1 MCTRTGAD
9 ADGTPPTP
17 TVGANGGEAG
27 CNAVGSIPATVLARA
42 IAAPDAL
49 AISDRLVSLT

>member
-1 MCTRTGAD
+1 MCTRTSAD
-9 ADGTPPTP
+9 ADGTPPP
-17 TVGANGGEAG
+17 TTVDAVGGEAG
-27 CNAVGSIPATVLARA
+27 RGEVGSIPAMVLARA